1 MSFKLTDWSMRN
13 LRLQVWVLFKVNN
26 FLARQA
32 SQMRKSFAGTT
43 LMSFSDSN
51 ESASLTHTHCS
62 NSPLQYSRLEEAYWN
77 EWPLGFDWN
86 TWEYNPATWFTCTCM
101 YQLACALCIFCLW
114 SKTTV
119 VASYLLLQMSWQC
132 LRHMLEISPQNPD
145 FHIIGARLWFYAK
158 DALKASSK
166 WLTMTASQ
174 FFNSLI

>member
-13 LRLQVWVLFKVNN
+13 LRLQVWVLFKANN

-86 TWEYNPATWFTCTCM
+86 TWEYNLATWFTCTCM
-101 YQLACALCIFCLW
+101 YQLVCALCIFCLW

-119 VASYLLLQMSWQC
+119 VSLRPSVTDVLTVFATHAGNSSTESWVSHY
-132 LRHMLEISPQNPD
+132 R
-145 FHIIGARLWFYAK
+145 
-158 DALKASSK
+158 SS
-166 WLTMTASQ
+166 
-174 FFNSLI
+174 SLILCEGCTESLQ